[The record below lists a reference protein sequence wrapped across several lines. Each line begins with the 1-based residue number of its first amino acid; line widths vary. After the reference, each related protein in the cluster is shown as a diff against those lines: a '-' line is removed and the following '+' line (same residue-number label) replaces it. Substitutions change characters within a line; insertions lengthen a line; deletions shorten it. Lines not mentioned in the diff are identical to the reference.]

1 MNDEQLQQAWQS
13 QPAEMSSVG
22 DIDATLIQLR
32 QQQDKFQKQ
41 IFWRDVREI
50 GTGILLIPVWIAMGV
65 QGSLPVTWYLA
76 VPAMLWIAGYLLYQR
91 RAARHL
97 ELQPGA
103 SLRDSL
109 VASIAQ
115 LDHQIRLL
123 RTVFW
128 WYLLPILIA
137 LVAFFAQC
145 LWQDRAGG
153 PMAFVA
159 FGLVMTICAIVFGGV
174 YWLNQSAVRR
184 SLQPRRE
191 ELAAQLASLDEAGS
205 PDV

>member
-13 QPAEMSSVG
+13 QPAEISSVG
-22 DIDATLIQLR
+22 DLESMLGELR
-32 QQQDKFQKQ
+32 QQQNKFQKQ

-50 GTGILLIPVWIAMGV
+50 GTGIVLIPVWIAMGV

-91 RAARHL
+91 RMARHL

-137 LVAFFAQC
+137 LFAFFGQC
-145 LWQDRAGG
+145 LWQDRHGG

-159 FGLVMTICAIVFGGV
+159 FGLVLIICALVFGGV
-174 YWLNQSAVRR
+174 YWLNQHAVRHG
-184 SLQPRRE
+184 LKPRRDA
-191 ELAAQLASLDEAGS
+191 LAAQLASLEEPTPANS
-205 PDV
+205 